1 MLSPDHSFLNME
13 RIEPVQ
19 TIENKVIVGS
29 EERQMKHVWIQNNEG
44 NRADL
49 DLFLKKLNI
58 GCRACYETYYC
69 VVCCYTEEDSRI
81 AWILLRIRS
90 NGPHRLNASDGDREE
105 ICHLDEEIADGDGED
120 IGARDGDG
128 EEICHLHIY
137 FRSALSRQV
146 IRSGGSTSIFS
157 LSFVTVLLGMIV
169 QFVWSN
175 ASGALNRS
183 QSGVSRLVLP
193 KDFFAEVGVTI
204 GTEVNRGLMFL
215 QDLACR
221 GSSKQFLMVAAI
233 GLWLAA
239 MIPYRLQLPNRFVYW
254 GDAFCMCEGFVGAHT
269 MPVLYEKY
277 EDEVDGFV
285 DSLLMKFHSHYKK
298 MDTGFLS

>member
-1 MLSPDHSFLNME
+1 ML
-13 RIEPVQ
+13 
-19 TIENKVIVGS
+19 
-29 EERQMKHVWIQNNEG
+29 
-44 NRADL
+44 
-49 DLFLKKLNI
+49 
-58 GCRACYETYYC
+58 
-69 VVCCYTEEDSRI
+69 
-81 AWILLRIRS
+81 
-90 NGPHRLNASDGDREE
+90 
-105 ICHLDEEIADGDGED
+105 D
-120 IGARDGDG
+120 IGARDGDD

-137 FRSALSRQV
+137 SRSALSHQWINV
-146 IRSGGSTSIFS
+146 HFLS
-157 LSFVTVLLGMIV
+157 LVCYRLLLGTIV

-183 QSGVSRLVLP
+183 QSGVPRLVLP

-221 GSSKQFLMVAAI
+221 GSLKQFLMAAI

-239 MIPYRLQLPNRFVYW
+239 MIESCCNFLTVLYI
-254 GDAFCMCEGFVGAHT
+254 GFVGAHT

-298 MDTGFLS
+298 MDTGFLSRIPSGRFGFKKHD

>member
-1 MLSPDHSFLNME
+1 MFVVQREGNVSLELSPVPL
-13 RIEPVQ
+13 
-19 TIENKVIVGS
+19 TKVFYGI
-29 EERQMKHVWIQNNEG
+29 
-44 NRADL
+44 
-49 DLFLKKLNI
+49 
-58 GCRACYETYYC
+58 
-69 VVCCYTEEDSRI
+69 
-81 AWILLRIRS
+81 
-90 NGPHRLNASDGDREE
+90 P
-105 ICHLDEEIADGDGED
+105 
-120 IGARDGDG
+120 
-128 EEICHLHIY
+128 
-137 FRSALSRQV
+137 
-146 IRSGGSTSIFS
+146 FS
-157 LSFVTVLLGMIV
+157 LSQETQATVTARRFAILMRRSRTATARILEQETVTTRRFAIFIFTLVLLFLTKNKKISAMLFEWINVHFLSLVCYRLLLGTIV

-183 QSGVSRLVLP
+183 QSGVPRLVLP

-221 GSSKQFLMVAAI
+221 GSLKQFLMAAI

-239 MIPYRLQLPNRFVYW
+239 MIESCCNFLTVLYI
-254 GDAFCMCEGFVGAHT
+254 GFVGAHT

-298 MDTGFLS
+298 MDTGFLSRIPSGRFGFKKHD